1 MNIFKINKEEME
13 KNVIHDFDQEE
24 PEVTKKSKNKEP
36 LANWAVIVVVLILVS
51 FAILLAVLA
60 ILKFSDKEETVKEVT
75 YSFEEV
81 QKMLEDESNKSS
93 AAQEEARIQ
102 GREETLEEL
111 KISLMT
117 GDSVIRAIRPFY
129 PDELV
134 LAANGAYVFVPID
147 RTLSMNQLEQA
158 GVQVLENGEYQ
169 YVQDENVVS
178 RKGID
183 VSSHQGKIKWDEV
196 AGDGVEFAFIRA
208 VYRGYGSAGKLME
221 DERFDANMQGAI
233 NNGIEVGAY
242 VFTQA
247 VTEEEVLEEA
257 RLAIQKVSKYT
268 DDCTIVVDVEKTA
281 DAAGRMNA
289 LTPEERT
296 RLVKLFCETVEEAGY
311 KPMIYFNL
319 EMAVLMLDLEELE
332 EYDKWFAA
340 YSDTLYYPY
349 DYEIWQY
356 SEKGEVAGISGPVD
370 LDISFGKLSD

>member
-13 KNVIHDFDQEE
+13 KNVIHDFDKEE
-24 PEVTKKSKNKEP
+24 PEATKRSKNREP
-36 LANWAVIVVVLILVS
+36 LANWAIIVAVLVLVS

-60 ILKFSDKEETVKEVT
+60 ILKFSDKKEVVKEVT
-75 YSFEEV
+75 YTIEEV
-81 QKMLEDESNKSS
+81 QQMLEDESNKSS
-93 AAQEEARIQ
+93 AAQEEAKIQ
-102 GREETLEEL
+102 GREEALEEL

-117 GDSVIRAIRPFY
+117 GDSAIKAIRPFY

-147 RTLSMNQLEQA
+147 RTLSMNDLEQS
-158 GVQVLENGEYQ
+158 GVQALENGEYQ
-169 YVQDENVVS
+169 YVKDGNVIS

-196 AGDGVEFAFIRA
+196 AADGVEFAFIRA

-221 DERFDANMQGAI
+221 DERFDANMQGAM

-247 VTEEEVLEEA
+247 VTEEEILEEA
-257 RLAIQKVSKYT
+257 KLAISKVSKYT

-281 DAAGRMNA
+281 DASGRMNV
-289 LTPEERT
+289 LTPQERT

-319 EMAVLMLDLEELE
+319 EMAILMLDLEELE

-370 LDISFGKLSD
+370 LDISIGKLSD